1 MPEYK
6 VVSGKVT
13 DLHTTASSPEEAAI
27 QCVEMWSN
35 HLENLGTEI
44 VVIPEIGEGLY
55 KYTLQTILQKVKDRP
70 KVDWVPAALTAGRA
84 WETERQRN
92 IRTKS
97 VIDQLKLLAGEA
109 YVEHRDDRAAIL
121 RQAVDVLIKPID

>member
-1 MPEYK
+1 MAEYK

-44 VVIPEIGEGLY
+44 VVIPEIGEGLHR
-55 KYTLQTILQKVKDRP
+55 YTLQMIMQKVKERP
-70 KVDWVPAALTAGRA
+70 RANWVASAHSASRIF
-84 WETERQRN
+84 EQKRQRGIALN
-92 IRTKS
+92 S
-97 VIDQLKLLAGEA
+97 VLSQLKLLAGEA
-109 YVEHRDDRAAIL
+109 YVEHRDDQAAIL
-121 RQAVDVLIKPID
+121 RQAVDILTKPND